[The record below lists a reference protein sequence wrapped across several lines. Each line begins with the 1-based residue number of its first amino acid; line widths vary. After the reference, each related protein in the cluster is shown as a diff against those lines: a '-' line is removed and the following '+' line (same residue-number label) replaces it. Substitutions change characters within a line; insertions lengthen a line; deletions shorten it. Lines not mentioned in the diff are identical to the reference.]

1 LRPAAPHGFLDYDPR
16 FWLWAFHSITSLTTL
31 STAQARTEQV
41 VRLAHLRWDIGVS
54 REGYINQSVRVR
66 PRPEDSGLVAWEA
79 PRQETK
85 TVEPSDNILRKECV
99 QLTRLQRTVNVDVAS
114 LHENPVAETVDNVRK
129 QQELAEMSPKRRL
142 SPAGYQRRHG
152 GKAGVPTGEA
162 LDARRGN
169 LAEEALAIT
178 LSGKCESRHQG
189 DGSGRNTVDG
199 RAAKRAWRKGPG
211 PVSAPYVK
219 VRQG

>member
-1 LRPAAPHGFLDYDPR
+1 VPLDIPNLLVPNHGARGASFRKRYGAARNRICDGDVRVVHLVRDLRPAAPHGFLDYDPR

-129 QQELAEMSPKRRL
+129 Q
-142 SPAGYQRRHG
+142 
-152 GKAGVPTGEA
+152 
-162 LDARRGN
+162 
-169 LAEEALAIT
+169 
-178 LSGKCESRHQG
+178 
-189 DGSGRNTVDG
+189 
-199 RAAKRAWRKGPG
+199 
-211 PVSAPYVK
+211 
-219 VRQG
+219 